1 MQERQLFLMDE
12 FGRMEVCLP
21 LMIILVRYGSMVIL
35 VWSDSLSWS
44 SVVEAGLDLWSL
56 YKETY
61 DLFLDNQ
68 PSVWFVC
75 LHSSNLV
82 YNKSDLDPLVI
93 LQNWNIM
100 CGWAGFAGFC
110 NFNLLFKLNNWT
122 LFKNKISAYIGNSV
136 FLQISIWTNYN
147 LQFETGWCAWFLQ
160 SKMSQAYA

>member
-110 NFNLLFKLNNWT
+110 NFNLLFKLNTFKKKSLPT
-122 LFKNKISAYIGNSV
+122 LVILSFCRYPFGRTIIC
-136 FLQISIWTNYN
+136 N
-147 LQFETGWCAWFLQ
+147 LKPVGVSDFFSL
-160 SKMSQAYA
+160 